1 VPALSREPSRAEQGQ
16 GPSGKGKKTLG
27 PLASVLI
34 LLLTILLGLTIGI
47 AGGYG
52 IITGILS
59 VFARSPRMKPAPVL
73 VEQQTIGD

>member
-1 VPALSREPSRAEQGQ
+1 M
-16 GPSGKGKKTLG
+16 G